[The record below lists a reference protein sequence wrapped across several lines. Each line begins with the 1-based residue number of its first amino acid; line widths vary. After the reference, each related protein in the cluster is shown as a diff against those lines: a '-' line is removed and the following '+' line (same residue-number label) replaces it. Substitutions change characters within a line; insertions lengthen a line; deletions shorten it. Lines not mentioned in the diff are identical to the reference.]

1 MILNNN
7 NHYQKRQEQQVAI
20 PKAIETNLI
29 ENIASGVADAVSGIG
44 SLFDIQPS
52 NYDMN
57 EAEALRLKKKKKR
70 IKRPRL

>member
-1 MILNNN
+1 MFNDSS
-7 NHYQKRQEQQVAI
+7 YSQEQQEQQTAI
-20 PKAIETNLI
+20 PKATKTNLI

-57 EAEALRLKKKKKR
+57 EAEALRLKKKKKK